1 MKRIFAG
8 LLALMTL
15 LSLVSCASPSLE
27 SAQPQ
32 ATAEAKTVAEA
43 EKKTEKKEDE
53 VKAGPIT
60 LPEGFS
66 VGYARRDITPISWP
80 TLSYNG
86 DYAKS
91 AHDPLQITCVA
102 ISDGEKAALIVT
114 VDMRN
119 IGAALIQRTKELL
132 TKNLKGVEI
141 PYENIF
147 INSSHSHSAVDC
159 NYDDPSV
166 IGWKSQV
173 YYKQLPL
180 LSQQAL
186 QDLTPAEAYSGKS
199 HTDGITFVR
208 RYIREDGTFTGI
220 HMRDNTNSPIARHE
234 TEADNEMRVLRFDRE
249 GDKKDVVMVNYQTH
263 YGSASNLYPGQIS
276 ADFVHTFR
284 EAMEED
290 GKYLFSYCN
299 GASGNLNFQSNIPGE
314 RKYENFVKGT
324 PHFVDVAKQ
333 AIASEEKMETGPL
346 QIAHSDYTALRR
358 QYSAERIAQAKEVN
372 AAGKDTPEQSEL
384 ISKYGFQSRYEASAV
399 ESASNVE
406 SSVVPFTAI
415 TFGDVGFV
423 AAPYEMFDT
432 NGQEVRAASPFKMT
446 FVFGYTN
453 GSFSYIPSALAW
465 KNGGYEV
472 YTCVFREGCG
482 EEFAAEM
489 VRLLNVC
496 YTAANG

>member
-1 MKRIFAG
+1 MKRIIAAI
-8 LLALMTL
+8 LALLMVL
-15 LSLVSCASPSLE
+15 PFAACSSSLASE
-27 SAQPQ
+27 E
-32 ATAEAKTVAEA
+32 ATAEETKTETKTE
-43 EKKTEKKEDE
+43 EKKTEETE
-53 VKAGPIT
+53 ESGPIT
-60 LPEGFS
+60 IPEGFT
-66 VGYARRDITPISWP
+66 VGYARRDITPIQWP
-80 TLSYNG
+80 TLSYSG

-102 ISDGEKAALIVT
+102 LSDGEKVALICT

-119 IGAALIQRTKELL
+119 MGAALIEKTKEIL
-132 TKNLKGVEI
+132 TKNLKKDYGIEI
-141 PYENIF
+141 PYENIY

-166 IGWKSQV
+166 LAWKSKV
-173 YYKQLPL
+173 YYKQLPI
-180 LSQQAL
+180 LSEQAL
-186 QDLTPAEAYSGKS
+186 RDLAPAEAYSGKS
-199 HTDGITFVR
+199 HTEGITFVR

-220 HMRDNTNSPIARHE
+220 HMRDNTGSPIARHE
-234 TEADNEMRVLRFDRE
+234 TEADTEMRVLRFDRE

-263 YGSASNLYPGQIS
+263 YGSASGLYPDQIS

-284 EAMEED
+284 EAMEEET
-290 GKYLFSYCN
+290 GCLFSYCN

-314 RKYENFVKGT
+314 RKYANFEIGT
-324 PHFVDVAKQ
+324 PHLVEVAKQ
-333 AIASEEKMETGPL
+333 AIAAEEKMETGPL
-346 QIAHSDYTALRR
+346 QIAHSDYTAQRR
-358 QYSAERIAQAKEVN
+358 TYSEERVAQAKEVN
-372 AAGKDTPEQSEL
+372 AAVKDSPEQGEL
-384 ISKYGFQSRYEASAV
+384 IAKYGFQSKYEASAV
-399 ESASNVE
+399 VSAVSAE
-406 SSVVPFTAI
+406 SSQVPFTAI

-423 AAPYEMFDT
+423 CAPYEMFDT

-472 YTCVFREGCG
+472 YTCVFNEGCG
-482 EEFAAEM
+482 EEFAGEM

>member
-1 MKRIFAG
+1 MKRILAL
-8 LLALMTL
+8 LLALMTV
-15 LSLVSCASPSLE
+15 LSLVSCSSGLATE
-27 SAQPQ
+27 T
-32 ATAEAKTVAEA
+32 ATAEETKTAA
-43 EKKTEKKEDE
+43 GEKKTEEGKET
-53 VKAGPIT
+53 GPIT
-60 LPEGFS
+60 LPQGFS
-66 VGYARRDITPISWP
+66 VGYSRKDITPTHWP

-102 ISDGEKAALIVT
+102 LCDGEKVALICT

-119 IGAALIQRTKELL
+119 IGVSLIEKTKEML
-132 TKNLKGVEI
+132 TKNLAKKYGIEI

-166 IGWKSQV
+166 ITWKSQV

-180 LSQQAL
+180 LSEEAVR
-186 QDLTPAEAYSGKS
+186 DLTPAEAYSGKS
-199 HTDGITFVR
+199 HTEGITFVR
-208 RYIREDGTFTGI
+208 RYFREDGSFTGI
-220 HMRDNTNSPIARHE
+220 HMRDKTTSSIVRHE
-234 TEADNEMRVLRFDRE
+234 TEADSEMRVLRFDRE

-263 YGSASNLYPGQIS
+263 YGSASGLYPDQIS

-284 EAMEED
+284 EAAEKD
-290 GKYLFSYCN
+290 LDCLFSYCN

-314 RKYENFVKGT
+314 RKYKTFVEGT
-324 PHFVDVAKQ
+324 PHLLDVAKE
-333 AIASEEKMETGPL
+333 AIAAEEKMETGKL
-346 QIAHSDYTALRR
+346 QIAHSDYTALHRV
-358 QYSAERIAQAKEVN
+358 YSAEKIAQAKEIEN
-372 AAGKDTPEQSEL
+372 AGKDTPEQSAL
-384 ISKYGFQSRYEASAV
+384 ISKYGFQSRYEASGVTGA
-399 ESASNVE
+399 ASKE
-406 SSVVPFTAI
+406 SSVLPFTAI

-423 AAPYEMFDT
+423 CAPYEMFDT
-432 NGQEVRAASPFKMT
+432 NGQEIRAASPFKTT

-453 GSFSYIPSALAW
+453 GSFSYIPSAFAW

-472 YTCVFREGCG
+472 YTCRFREGCG

-496 YTAANG
+496 HDAANG